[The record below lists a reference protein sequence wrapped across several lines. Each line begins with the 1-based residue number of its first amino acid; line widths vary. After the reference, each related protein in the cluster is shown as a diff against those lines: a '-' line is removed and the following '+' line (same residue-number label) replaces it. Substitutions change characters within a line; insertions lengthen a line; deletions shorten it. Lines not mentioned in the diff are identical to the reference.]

1 MSWDGW
7 FTMPLGWV
15 LVCAAMIGSCVLVM
29 GRARARSNS
38 ALHSLD
44 ERFARGELG
53 DDEYKATREA
63 ILSL

>member
-7 FTMPLGWV
+7 FTTPLGWV

-29 GRARARSNS
+29 GRARARDS
-38 ALHSLD
+38 ALHTLD